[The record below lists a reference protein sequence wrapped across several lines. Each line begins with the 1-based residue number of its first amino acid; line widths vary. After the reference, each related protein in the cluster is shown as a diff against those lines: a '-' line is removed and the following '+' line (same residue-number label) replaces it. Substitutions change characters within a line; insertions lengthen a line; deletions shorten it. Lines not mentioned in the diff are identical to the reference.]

1 MSEFCGL
8 LSIDQRN
15 SDSIVRDMAERFPLL
30 AHVDNFGGH
39 ELDDVSLN
47 IAFQLEHESV
57 WISRETESCCI
68 VCGRIYN
75 ISQLREELKLPV
87 EFSAPAIVAQS
98 IVNNGWRY
106 TLRYLD
112 GEFSVIYCDRKQFLL
127 SVDRFAGRPLYY
139 STPRSGEIV
148 FGTGLAVVKACP
160 ICDCSIDPLALN
172 LYLHL
177 VAVPAPY
184 TIYTGCHK
192 LAGGE
197 VLLYDF
203 SSRSIRTE
211 YYWDISEELLG
222 KQCSLPY
229 EEAQEQ
235 FYSVLQKAVLERVTN
250 TTGVLLSGGYDSTSI
265 TALLHRAGRRVN
277 TYTVDFQGYEFN
289 EAKIAAEISKYL
301 QMEHHSVVCGVR
313 DVRNLLEKMPE
324 YYEEPFADTAAIPT
338 MFLAQ
343 QAGLEKVPVLLAGDG
358 GDESLGG
365 YADFYAQERRL
376 KYFKSNAFCSE
387 LVGNLLLSGAK
398 LVSSR
403 RPRRYLQRIGH
414 ALAEG
419 VPPCRS
425 IFEDS
430 EQMSLLN
437 EEWRRPWELSKVRC
451 TDSRLVPWSSLG
463 LLLFFYRYFVPDVWQ
478 VKTGRAAMYG
488 GVEIRQPFLSK
499 DYVSFAASLP
509 LSFKLA
515 SDGRLKKILR
525 ESIASLVP
533 SQLIDHPK
541 QGFAV
546 PVKDWL
552 TGELKSLMLDL
563 LSPAQLK
570 QDGIFRLSGV
580 ERLLTSFMRD
590 PSTYEGPMWAILQF
604 QIWLHGRK

>member
-1 MSEFCGL
+1 MSEFCGFL
-8 LSIDQRN
+8 NIVQGN
-15 SDSIVRDMAERFPLL
+15 SDSIIRDMAGRLPVSSPVDRFS
-30 AHVDNFGGH
+30 GG
-39 ELDDVSLN
+39 ESDGVSLT
-47 IAFQLEHESV
+47 IAFQYENESV
-57 WISRETESCCI
+57 WINRETGKFCI

-75 ISQLREELKLPV
+75 ISQLREELKLAVGLSTP
-87 EFSAPAIVAQS
+87 EIVAQS
-98 IVNNGWRY
+98 IVNNGWRH

-112 GEFSVIYCDRKQFLL
+112 GEFSLFYCDRKQLLL
-127 SVDRFAGRPLYY
+127 SLDRFGGRPLYY
-139 STPRSGEIV
+139 STPGGGGIV
-148 FGTGLAVVKACP
+148 FGTGLAAVKACP
-160 ICDCSIDPLALN
+160 ACDCSIDPLALN

-184 TIYTGCHK
+184 TIYTGCRK

-203 SSRSIRTE
+203 ASRSIRTE
-211 YYWDISEELLG
+211 YYWDISEDLLG
-222 KQCSLPY
+222 GQCSLPY

-235 FYSVLQKAVLERVTN
+235 FYSVLQKAVQERVTN
-250 TTGVLLSGGYDSTSI
+250 TTGVLLSGGYDSSGI
-265 TALLHRAGRRVN
+265 TALLHRAGKRVN

-313 DVRNLLEKMPE
+313 DVRVILEKMPE

-338 MFLAQ
+338 MFLAR
-343 QAGLEKVPVLLAGDG
+343 QAGMNKVPVLLAGDG

-365 YADFYAQERRL
+365 YADFFVQERRL
-376 KYFKSNAFCSE
+376 KYFKPEAFCSK
-387 LVGNLLLSGAK
+387 LVGSSLLNGAK

-403 RPRRYLQRIGH
+403 RLRRYLQRIGH

-419 VPPCRS
+419 LPPCRS

-430 EQMSLLN
+430 EQNSLLN
-437 EEWRRPWELSKVRC
+437 KEWRRPWALSKERC

-488 GVEIRQPFLSK
+488 GVEIRQPFLAK
-499 DYVSFAASLP
+499 EYVSFAASLP
-509 LSFKLA
+509 LSFKRA
-515 SDGRLKKILR
+515 SDGRLKKIFR
-525 ESIASLVP
+525 EIVTRSVP
-533 SQLIDHPK
+533 PQLIEHPK

-552 TGELKSLMLDL
+552 TGELKPLMLDL

-570 QDGIFRLSGV
+570 QDGIFRPSGV

-590 PSTYEGPMWAILQF
+590 PSTYESPMWTILQF